1 MIAIFRKFIKHS
13 SEGHGI
19 FSWLIWKGLFF
30 QRIFKYFS
38 VTIFQY
44 YFHLKYKKDDIV
56 KVVFIAPVH
65 SSHFQSFLARFEATF
80 PKDKHL
86 CIMLINSD
94 PSSLVGNSGWHHL
107 LIDKPMYKFFGY
119 STSDNWNDHLLSF
132 AENNLNPSIKTILRK
147 IVNRFSPQLFWIHD
161 MQGAGYLANEL
172 LDYTKDRRCEP
183 TVCCSIWGNDLY
195 FFHEHPLHR
204 RNLTH
209 LLKKVDF
216 LHGECPRDSK
226 IAKDIGFDGV
236 ILPVCSPTLGGKIF
250 RDPDISISDNREI
263 FLVVKSD
270 YPARTNLFL
279 LIEQIDNNPDF
290 WKDKS
295 IYFMPLS
302 AGLAFAVEKLKFRHS
317 LNITILDSCIKE
329 EFQTLL
335 SKSKFFLTCNFSD
348 GSPMSVVAAT
358 NAGCVPVFSN
368 HTGICDL
375 FIEDQLFNLV
385 FNFYDVN
392 FEGVF
397 KRLVGNE
404 YIYLE
409 LLQKLLKESVINEE
423 RYDKLLFTINIA
435 LLANETE

>member
-1 MIAIFRKFIKHS
+1 MISNLKKFIKHK
-13 SEGHGI
+13 SEGHGT

-38 VTIFQY
+38 ATIFQRY
-44 YFHLKYKKDDIV
+44 LHLRYKKNDIV

-86 CIMLINSD
+86 HIMLINSD
-94 PSSLVGNSGWHHL
+94 PSSLVGKSEWHHL
-107 LIDKPMYKFFGY
+107 LIDKPIYKFFGY
-119 STSDNWNDHLLSF
+119 SSSDKWNDHLLSF
-132 AENNLNPSIKTILRK
+132 AENNLNPFIKTILCQT
-147 IVNRFSPQLFWIHD
+147 VNRFSPQLFWIHD

-172 LDYTKDRRCEP
+172 LDYIKGKGCES

-204 RNLTH
+204 RNLTK

-216 LHGECPRDSK
+216 LHGECPRDGK

-236 ILPVCSPTLGGKIF
+236 VLPVCSPTLGGNVF
-250 RDPDISISDNREI
+250 RNPDISISENREI

-279 LIEQIDNNPDF
+279 LIEQIDNNPSF
-290 WKDKS
+290 WKNKT

-317 LNITILDSCIKE
+317 LNITILDSCDKKE
-329 EFQTLL
+329 FHTLL

-348 GSPMSVVAAT
+348 GSPMSVIAAT
-358 NAGCVPVFSN
+358 NYGCVSVFSN

-375 FIEDQLFNLV
+375 FFEDQLFNLV
-385 FNFYDVN
+385 FHFYDVN
-392 FEGVF
+392 FEDVF
-397 KRLVGNE
+397 KRLIGNE
-404 YIYLE
+404 CIYLE
-409 LLQKLLKESVINEE
+409 LLQKLLKENVINEE
-423 RYDKLLFTINIA
+423 RYNKLLFTVNRA
-435 LLANETE
+435 LLENETE